1 MKIKNKMAF
10 NFDIIVIGKGLVG
23 SAAAKYLAKSGE
35 KVAIIG
41 TNEPQEHETPLVYA
55 SHYDQARVQRIVGKD
70 EAWTK
75 LNADAAQEYSTIQK
89 ESGIDF
95 HRGVG
100 CLYVNPYGEDE
111 YLKNLPTLAQ
121 KFNVPYHSFKNEN
134 DKGEYFSD
142 FHFPEKSMG
151 IFEPHPSGHINPRLL
166 VQAQLHIFEKQ
177 GGAIITDT
185 VIHLSPTND
194 DTFMLKTA
202 SGQTYFTQKVVVAT
216 GSFMNHLDLLPQKLQ
231 LKTKSEVVLLVK
243 IEEKMLDYYANMPSL
258 LYEIDE
264 DETEGIYM
272 LPPVQYPDGH
282 FYLKIGAN
290 SPDDLFFEDLEAI
303 QNWFRVGNDA
313 QYAPALIR
321 AIQKILP
328 NLNLENVLTKKCI
341 ISRTEHGRPYI
352 GETQQKGL
360 FVAGGC
366 NGYSAM
372 CSDAMGKVAAHFV
385 QNNVLP
391 EGYAPNAFEIR
402 YA

>member
-1 MKIKNKMAF
+1 MIF

-23 SAAAKYLAKSGE
+23 AATAKYLAKSGQ
-35 KVAIIG
+35 KVAVIG
-41 TNEPQEHETPLVYA
+41 ADEPKAHETPLVYA

-75 LNADAAQEYSTIQK
+75 LNADAVQAYPTIQQ

-95 HRGVG
+95 HKGVG

-111 YLKNLPTLAQ
+111 YLKNLPALAQ
-121 KFNVPYHSFKNEN
+121 KFNVSYRLFDHNTAQ
-134 DKGEYFSD
+134 GEFFRA
-142 FHFPEKSMG
+142 FHFPEKSVG
-151 IFEPHPSGHINPRLL
+151 VLESSPSGYINPRLL
-166 VQAQLHIFEKQ
+166 VRAQLHLFEQQ
-177 GGAIITDT
+177 GGAVMADT
-185 VIHLSPTND
+185 VIHLSRTNED
-194 DTFMLKTA
+194 AFMLKTA
-202 SGQTYFTQKVVVAT
+202 SGQTFFAPKVVVAT
-216 GSFMNHLDLLPQKLQ
+216 GSFINHLDLLPQKLD

-243 IEEKMLDYYANMPSL
+243 IAEKMLANYANMPSL
-258 LYEIDE
+258 LYEMDE
-264 DETEGIYM
+264 DETEGIYV

-303 QNWFRVGNDA
+303 QDWFRAGNDA
-313 QYAPALIR
+313 LYAPALIR

-328 NLNLENVLTKKCI
+328 ALGLENVLTKKCI
-341 ISRTEHGRPYI
+341 ISRTAHGRPYI
-352 GETQQKGL
+352 GATQQNGL

-372 CSDAMGKVAAHFV
+372 CSDAMGKVAAHVV
-385 QNNVLP
+385 QHNVLP
-391 EGYAPNAFEIR
+391 AGYAPDAFEIR